1 MKRGSLAGSIVLV
14 GALGLFAGV
23 GFFRQSQET
32 VRLRAE
38 LERARFA
45 TGELERARAENQQL
59 RAKRVSEAELAAL
72 RADHAALPRLRAEL
86 ETLNRGAAAVG
97 R

>member
-1 MKRGSLAGSIVLV
+1 MKRGNVAGSVLLF
-14 GALGLFAGV
+14 GALAVVVGV
-23 GFFRQSQET
+23 GLFRQSQET

-38 LERARFA
+38 LEGARFA
-45 TGELERARAENQQL
+45 TGELERARAENQRL
-59 RAKRVSEAELAAL
+59 RSKQISETELAAL

-86 ETLNRGAAAVG
+86 EALNRGAAAG